1 MPGSLSFEF
10 SFSKPKQEPTLRADQ
25 PMRILILGDFSGRA
39 QRGQEDA
46 ATLST
51 RRINKID
58 IDNIEQ
64 SIARMEVGIR
74 LSINDIATDIAVR
87 ELEDFHPDQLYQSL
101 DIFKTMEATRNAPA
115 ASDTTFADLLGGQ
128 VKHAPDKTQ
137 SASATQNDF
146 NTMIKNI
153 VGDLPIAAPNQNE
166 HKAAVD
172 AVSAEVMRMLL
183 HDPAFSTIEAAWRS
197 LHLLVTSLELDDNLQ
212 LHIIDMSK
220 QELHDDLATA
230 GSNLEDTSLYQLLV
244 EQTRQSPDSAPW
256 SVIIG
261 NYTFDTSENDVKML
275 AALGA
280 IGEQAAA
287 PFIAAAS
294 SRVLGCETL
303 ADNGDPANWPPL
315 KNADTERWQTLR
327 ESTHAQWIGL
337 AAPRLLLRQP
347 YGKNSD
353 PIECFNFE
361 EMPGLPWHEG
371 YLWGNP
377 GFGCALLLGRA
388 FAENGWEMNP
398 NDELDISD
406 LPAHTWQLDG
416 EAHMQACAE
425 VYLSERAGDVI
436 LEKGIMP
443 FLSFKNR
450 NAVRLLRSQSIAF
463 PPHALSGPWL
473 LV

>member
-1 MPGSLSFEF
+1 MPESLAFEF
-10 SFSKPKQEPTLRADQ
+10 SFSQPKQEPTLRADQ

-39 QRGQEDA
+39 QRGKEDA

-51 RRINKID
+51 RRINQID

-64 SIARMEVGIR
+64 TMARMAVGVR
-74 LSINDIATDIAVR
+74 LSINNIATDIAVR
-87 ELEDFHPDQLYQSL
+87 ELEDFHPDRLYQSL

-115 ASDTTFADLLGGQ
+115 ASDTAFADLLGGQ
-128 VKHAPDKTQ
+128 IKHAPDRAQ
-137 SASATQNDF
+137 PASAMQNDF

-153 VGDLPIAAPNQNE
+153 VGDLPIAASNRDE

-172 AVSAEVMRMLL
+172 AVSAEVMRTLM
-183 HDPAFSTIEAAWRS
+183 HDTAFSAIEAAWRS
-197 LHLLVTSLELDDNLQ
+197 LHQLVTSLELDENLQ

-220 QELHDDLATA
+220 QELHDDLATV
-230 GSNLEDTSLYQLLV
+230 GSKLDAASLYQLLV
-244 EQTRQSPDSAPW
+244 KQTQQSPDSTPW

-261 NYTFDTSENDVKML
+261 NYTFDTSEEDVTML

-280 IGEQAAA
+280 IGEQAGA

-294 SRVLGCETL
+294 SRVLGCKTL
-303 ADNGDPANWPPL
+303 ADNGDPSDWPL
-315 KNADTERWQTLR
+315 LEDADAARWQNLR
-327 ESTHAQWIGL
+327 ESAHACWIGL

-353 PIECFNFE
+353 PIEHFNFE

-377 GFGCALLLGRA
+377 AFGCALLIGRA
-388 FAENGWEMNP
+388 FAEKGWEMNP
-398 NDELDISD
+398 GDELDISD
-406 LPAHTWQLDG
+406 LPAHVWRQDG

-425 VYLSERAGDVI
+425 VYLSERAGDAI
-436 LEKGIMP
+436 LAKGLMP

-450 NAVRLLRSQSIAF
+450 NAVRLLRSQSIAH
-463 PPHALSGPWL
+463 PPHALSGPWRL
-473 LV
+473 A